1 MRCILSTVLIP
12 AALFGLVGISS
23 GQVVQLPTFRSFGM
37 STSVVV
43 PDRGAVYMGGNGR
56 AATGWNE
63 FGSPLGPFNNRGL
76 GMLHSAGAVSVSAYV
91 HDFAAMDAYL
101 LSQASGNRTAESPPA
116 STSALQRA
124 SASSATQ
131 AVRSVAELRAE
142 HAAEADWLHEV
153 SELLRRGQAAERA
166 GKIGAARLYY
176 QMAARRAADPE
187 RDKIL
192 AKVAELDTRSGRSF
206 SR

>member
-1 MRCILSTVLIP
+1 MRCVLSTALIP
-12 AALFGLVGISS
+12 AALLGLVGVSS

-56 AATGWNE
+56 AAIGWNE
-63 FGSPLGPFNNRGL
+63 LGAPSVPFGNRSP

-91 HDFAAMDAYL
+91 HDFAAMDAYVL
-101 LSQASGNRTAESPPA
+101 NQASGKRAAGSPPVRA
-116 STSALQRA
+116 SALQRA
-124 SASSATQ
+124 SASSAAQ

-142 HAAEADWLHEV
+142 HAAEAGLSPEV
-153 SELLRRGQAAERA
+153 NELLQRGQAAERA
-166 GKIGAARLYY
+166 GKVGAARLYY
-176 QMAARRAADPE
+176 QMAARRAATAE

-192 AKVAELDTRSGRSF
+192 AKLAALEAPVGRSL

>member
-1 MRCILSTVLIP
+1 MRCILSTALIP
-12 AALFGLVGISS
+12 AALLGLVGVSS

-63 FGSPLGPFNNRGL
+63 FGTPLVPFGNRSP

-91 HDFAAMDAYL
+91 HDFAAMDAYVL
-101 LSQASGNRTAESPPA
+101 NQASGKRVAGSPPVRA
-116 STSALQRA
+116 SALQRA
-124 SASSATQ
+124 SASSAAQ

-142 HAAEADWLHEV
+142 HVAEADLSPAV
-153 SELLRRGQAAERA
+153 NELLQRGQAAERA
-166 GKIGAARLYY
+166 GRVGAARVYY
-176 QMAARRAADPE
+176 QMAARRAATAE

-192 AKVAELDTRSGRSF
+192 AKLAALETPVGRSL